1 LGLFKLIKKNKNLL
15 NKNQIVLLVKI
26 GITVFPGSN
35 CDRDVY
41 DILKKKLESN
51 VSYIKDKDKIKNF
64 DAIVIPGG
72 FTYGDRLRAGAI
84 AAHSSLMDKIKEQ
97 ANEGTPIL
105 GICNGFQILV
115 EAGLLPGALIPNKSL
130 KFVCRWVD
138 ILVTNNKT
146 PFTSLFSDK
155 QKVSIPIAHGEG
167 RYVVD
172 KQTYAEIKN
181 NKQITM
187 KYEGDNPNG
196 SIDNIAAVCNTRGN
210 IMGMMPHPER
220 ASDNELIPNG
230 FSKNAIVIFKSLINY
245 INT

>member
-1 LGLFKLIKKNKNLL
+1 
-15 NKNQIVLLVKI
+15 LVKV
-26 GITVFPGSN
+26 GVAVFPGSN

-41 DILKKKLESN
+41 SIFKTKLESN
-51 VSYIKDKDKIKNF
+51 VSYIKDKDNIKNF

-97 ANEGTPIL
+97 ATEGIPIL

-115 EAGLLPGALIPNKSL
+115 ESGLLPGALIPNNSL
-130 KFVCRWVD
+130 KFICKWVD
-138 ILVTNNKT
+138 VLVTNNKT
-146 PFTSLFSDK
+146 PFTNLFSEK

-172 KQTYAEIKN
+172 KQTYAELKN
-181 NKQITM
+181 NNQITM
-187 KYEGDNPNG
+187 KYEGENPNG
-196 SIDNIAAVCNTRGN
+196 STDSIASICNTRGN
-210 IMGMMPHPER
+210 IMGTMPHPER
-220 ASDNELIPNG
+220 ASNNELIPNG
-230 FSKNAIVIFKSLINY
+230 FSTNAIIIFKSLINY

>member
-97 ANEGTPIL
+97 ANEGIPIL

-187 KYEGDNPNG
+187 KYGGDNPNG

-220 ASDNELIPNG
+220 ASDNELVPNG
-230 FSKNAIVIFKSLINY
+230 FSINAIVIFKSLINY